1 MSSIRKLLYA
11 SLGLVD
17 LTREKAETL
26 VADLVERGEMTS
38 EEGKDILTEMFER
51 VGTEKQ
57 EMLHRFH
64 KESKRVMAGM
74 GVASK
79 QEVQELRL
87 RLEKLEN
94 QLRQGKGIEGDK
106 GETGSTTDEIGNT
119 EA

>member
-1 MSSIRKLLYA
+1 MGSIRKLLYA

-17 LTREKAETL
+17 VTREKAETL

-38 EEGKDILTEMFER
+38 EEGKDFLTDLFER
-51 VGTEKQ
+51 VDSERQ

-64 KESKRVMAGM
+64 KESKRAMAGM

-79 QEVQELRL
+79 DEVQELRL

-94 QLRQGKGIEGDK
+94 QLRQGEGEKRD
-106 GETGSTTDEIGNT
+106 TTSKADEVGNT